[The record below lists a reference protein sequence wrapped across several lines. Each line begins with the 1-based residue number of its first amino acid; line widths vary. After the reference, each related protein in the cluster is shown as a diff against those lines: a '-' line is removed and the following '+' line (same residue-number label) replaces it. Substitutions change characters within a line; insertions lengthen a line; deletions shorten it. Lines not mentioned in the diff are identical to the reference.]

1 MLATRPRGEDAFSS
15 CVLAESGYESCLRM
29 QIILNYN
36 MTRRLLSVCRIL
48 RSAAVGAFAA
58 AAVPGPAAAAPAGEG
73 VSAIR
78 VELNKLEEIKGGCRA
93 YLLLENRSGRAYRS
107 FKLDLVMFDTA
118 GIVVRRL
125 AVEGAPLPEEK
136 TSLRVFDVPG
146 LPCSGIGRILVNDV
160 LSCGEGADDR
170 AACLAAIQPAS
181 RSETQLIK

>member
-1 MLATRPRGEDAFSS
+1 MNP
-15 CVLAESGYESCLRM
+15 VLRM
-29 QIILNYN
+29 QIIMNIN
-36 MTRRLLSVCRIL
+36 MMRRPPPVRRFL
-48 RSAAVGAFAA
+48 RSAAVSAFAA
-58 AAVPGPAAAAPAGEG
+58 AAVTGSAAATLAAEG
-73 VSAIR
+73 VSAVR
-78 VELNKLEEIKGGCRA
+78 VELNKLEEIKSGCRA

-107 FKLDLVMFDTA
+107 FKLDLVMFDAA
-118 GIVVRRL
+118 GIVARRL

-181 RSETQLIK
+181 RSETELIK